1 MAELPCP
8 SCSALEQ
15 AHAQSWSW
23 DLGSCRGQEE
33 SDQTSASAQQASH
46 TKGHGGAHFTGPTGA
61 GGSNDWDSALKTK

>member
-23 DLGSCRGQEE
+23 DLGACRGQEE

-46 TKGHGGAHFTGPTGA
+46 TKGHGRSPFVRPGCRGVSVIRKVH
-61 GGSNDWDSALKTK
+61 